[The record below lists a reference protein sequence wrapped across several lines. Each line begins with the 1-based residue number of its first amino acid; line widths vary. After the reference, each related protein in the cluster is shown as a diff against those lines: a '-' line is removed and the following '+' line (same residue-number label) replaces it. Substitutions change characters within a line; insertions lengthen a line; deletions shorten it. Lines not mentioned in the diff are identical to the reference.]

1 MKIYI
6 VGGSNRDALMGRPSQ
21 DTDYLIVGAKQADIE
36 KLLADGYKQVGVD
49 FPVFL
54 HPKTGDEYALA
65 RIERKVGVGYTGFEC
80 ETEGVTLEMDLARR
94 DLTINAIAYDPQEGK
109 YYDPYDGSS
118 DIDRKIIRHVS
129 DAFKEDPVRVLRVA
143 RFAARYSDFT
153 VHESTLTLMR
163 DMVSSGELDSLTKER
178 VHAEVM
184 KALSENK
191 HFRFF
196 DVLHQIGA
204 LKTLFGS
211 ALDWYQPGKMLF
223 NINLHSADM
232 RYAYYF
238 HNATENEL
246 RKFSATSE
254 QMHLIEKV
262 QKIRAFVKNDMR
274 TMKYVKSPGEILQFL
289 SSVNAFRN
297 WPDFH
302 DAIYVACHVTGNIEL
317 NLLSTAH
324 IDHYALCFMFVMD
337 DCVKAVNSID
347 NHTLLKDVPTQKIK
361 DIVHAEKIKMINR
374 VLAEVYA
381 GY

>member
-1 MKIYI
+1 MKVYI
-6 VGGSNRDALMGRPSQ
+6 VGGSNRDALMGRPSR
-21 DTDYLIVGAKQADIE
+21 DTDYLIVGADTSDIKRLVTE
-36 KLLADGYKQVGVD
+36 GYKQVGVD

-54 HPKTGDEYALA
+54 HPVTGDEYALA
-65 RIERKVGVGYTGFEC
+65 RIERKIGLGYNGFEC
-80 ETEGVTLEMDLARR
+80 ETEGVTLEQDLSRR
-94 DLTINAIAYDPQEGK
+94 DFTMNAIAYDPQEGK
-109 YYDPYDGSS
+109 YYDPHNGSF
-118 DIDRKIIRHVS
+118 DIQQKIIRHVS
-129 DAFKEDPVRVLRVA
+129 DAFKEDPVRVLRAA

-153 VHESTLTLMR
+153 IHDSTLELMKR
-163 DMVSSGELDSLTKER
+163 MVTSGELDSLTKER

-184 KALSENK
+184 KALNENK

-204 LKTLFGS
+204 LKTLFGT
-211 ALDWYQPGKMLF
+211 ALDWYQPGKTHF
-223 NINLHSADM
+223 NINLHNTDM
-232 RYAYYF
+232 LYAYYF
-238 HNATENEL
+238 HDANENEL
-246 RKFSATSE
+246 RKFSSTSE
-254 QMHLIEKV
+254 QMHLIGKV

-274 TMKYVKSPGEILQFL
+274 TMKHVKSPAEILQFL

-297 WPDFH
+297 WPEFH
-302 DAIYVACHVTGNIEL
+302 DAIYVACYVTGNIEL

-347 NHTLLKDVPTQKIK
+347 NYTLLKDVPTQKIK
-361 DIVHAEKIKMINR
+361 DIVHAEKIKMISR